1 MSHLQSS
8 VWPAVA
14 DQIKSR
20 SVGAVKGNLHN
31 LTDETSNI
39 NGVAQPYLIQED
51 LLQQLLF
58 SHK

>member
-39 NGVAQPYLIQED
+39 NGVAQPKLNSRGP
-51 LLQQLLF
+51 LATASF
-58 SHK
+58 FA